1 MLIFLSCLS
10 RLHHRTDN
18 FCSRYSVAMLSSCG
32 ENYLQRTLSTVL
44 TDVVFS
50 VEDIEILPSKLNVTV
65 DLQESAIQDN
75 ILRLKV
81 TVSNFLE
88 AIVSSYKYCSLQ
100 MKQILQMLRHE
111 TRRRFGEDVFCDR
124 ASGKTN

>member
-1 MLIFLSCLS
+1 
-10 RLHHRTDN
+10 
-18 FCSRYSVAMLSSCG
+18 MLSSCG

-50 VEDIEILPSKLNVTV
+50 VEDIEILPSKLNVTA
-65 DLQESAIQDN
+65 DLQELTIQDN

-88 AIVSSYKYCSLQ
+88 AIVSSYKHCSFQ

-111 TRRRFGEDVFCDR
+111 TRRRFGEDVSCDR